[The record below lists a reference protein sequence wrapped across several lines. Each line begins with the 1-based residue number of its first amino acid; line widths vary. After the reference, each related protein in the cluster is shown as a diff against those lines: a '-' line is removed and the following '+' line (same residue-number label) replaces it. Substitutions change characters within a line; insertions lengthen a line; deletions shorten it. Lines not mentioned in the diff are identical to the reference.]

1 MPSETDLKQTLG
13 TALVFATAIA
23 VVNGF
28 GRFAYALLLPVMRQ
42 DLNWDYSLSGWLN
55 TANSLGYGI
64 GALAG
69 LWLLGRYK
77 PANLFVSGLVV
88 TVSTLLLCG
97 FTRDLNWMLFLRFLS
112 GIGSAWVFACGG
124 AIVANYYSNDPA
136 RSAGAIAIY
145 YAGGGLGIVLSGL
158 LLMPVLGAK
167 EDWFASLHW
176 TWATG
181 WFILGICGFIFS
193 LWPSQLALKLE
204 AWSART
210 INEKLPN
217 TASSPKPSAEN
228 VAPLPWRFFS
238 QMLMAYFLFGIGYIV
253 YLTFVV
259 AWLKEMQ
266 MTVIPS
272 IGVWVVLGLAVM
284 ASGYV
289 WRKAM
294 AHWKPPTTFAAACIC
309 TGIGTALPLL
319 SNQYAMV
326 LVSATFVGGSF
337 FMAPSAMMALAKKH
351 LPNVQLALAMNLFTF
366 VFAIGQ
372 GIGPVAAGWIADAS
386 SLSWAMGAGAFTL
399 LIAAILAFT
408 QRDKQLTTNSRIDH

>member
-1 MPSETDLKQTLG
+1 MTSDLPVLQSLR
-13 TALVFATAIA
+13 TAIVFATAIA

-42 DLNWDYSLSGWLN
+42 DLSWDYALSGWLN
-55 TANSLGYGI
+55 TANSFGYGI

-77 PANLFVSGLVV
+77 SASLFVAGLVI
-88 TVSTLLLCG
+88 TVITLVLCG
-97 FTRDLNWMLFLRFLS
+97 FTRNLNWMLFLRFVS
-112 GIGSAWVFACGG
+112 GVGSAWVFACGG
-124 AIVANYYSNDPA
+124 ALVANYYSKSSA
-136 RSAGAIAIY
+136 QSAGAIATY

-158 LLMPVLGAK
+158 ILMPVLGAN
-167 EDWFASLHW
+167 EPWFASLQW

-181 WFILGICGFIFS
+181 WFILGIFGFIFAI
-193 LWPSQLALKLE
+193 WPSLLALKMDLQ
-204 AWSART
+204 
-210 INEKLPN
+210 LPSN
-217 TASSPKPSAEN
+217 SQRKTANSSNPAPAIFG
-228 VAPLPWRFFS
+228 ATPLPWKFFNL
-238 QMLMAYFLFGIGYIV
+238 MLLAYFLFGIGYIV

-266 MTVIPS
+266 MKVLPS

-294 AHWKPPTTFAAACIC
+294 GQWKPPTTFAAACIC

-319 SNQYAMV
+319 SNHYLLV
-326 LVSATFVGGSF
+326 LVSAIFVGGSF

-351 LPNVQLALAMNLFTF
+351 LPNTQWALAMNLFTF

-386 SLSWAMGAGAFTL
+386 NLNWAMGAGAFVL
-399 LIAAILAFT
+399 FIAAAMSFT
-408 QRDKQLTTNSRIDH
+408 QRDKRLPTT